1 MYGQDVVVS
10 IADQTQMVHYCTVRR
25 RTVNVVNTVCE
36 KVLQLIYFF
45 LSKVSTLP
53 TPIPVAYFLC
63 CNVKSHIYRLVLHN
77 WA

>member
-45 LSKVSTLP
+45 FVESIDITNANTSSLL
-53 TPIPVAYFLC
+53 FML
-63 CNVKSHIYRLVLHN
+63 
-77 WA
+77 

>member
-10 IADQTQMVHYCTVRR
+10 IADHTQMVHYCTVRR

-45 LSKVSTLP
+45 FVESIDITNANTSSLL
-53 TPIPVAYFLC
+53 FML
-63 CNVKSHIYRLVLHN
+63 
-77 WA
+77 